1 MRPFTPGQ
9 HNQSSG
15 AGRTMM
21 ERLLRTYFYWKNG
34 LRDIS
39 QTFKRS
45 SSANK
50 DDQLNTV
57 DQEGTSGNGRTGQS
71 GYKRGGV
78 PPNKRRRT
86 RAGST
91 SASSSRSQKREDR
104 AIAGQEDLENE
115 VIEISDL

>member
-1 MRPFTPGQ
+1 MQPFTPGQ
-9 HNQSSG
+9 NNESEG

-39 QTFKRS
+39 QTFKKGAAS
-45 SSANK
+45 K
-50 DDQLNTV
+50 DDELNAV
-57 DQEGTSGNGRTGQS
+57 SEQNSTSNNGRNGQS

-91 SASSSRSQKREDR
+91 SASTKRSQRREDR
-104 AIAGQEDLENE
+104 SIAGQDDLENE
-115 VIEISDL
+115 VIEISD

>member
-1 MRPFTPGQ
+1 MQPFAPGQ
-9 HNQSSG
+9 NNELEG

-39 QTFKRS
+39 QTFKKT
-45 SSANK
+45 AENK
-50 DDQLNTV
+50 DDELNAV
-57 DQEGTSGNGRTGQS
+57 NDQNNTANNGRNGQS
-71 GYKRGGV
+71 GYRRGGV

-91 SASSSRSQKREDR
+91 SASTTRSQKKEDR
-104 AIAGQEDLENE
+104 SIAGQDDLENE
-115 VIEISDL
+115 VIEISD

>member
-1 MRPFTPGQ
+1 
-9 HNQSSG
+9 
-15 AGRTMM
+15 MM

-57 DQEGTSGNGRTGQS
+57 GQEGTSSGNGGTGQS

-104 AIAGQEDLENE
+104 SIAGQEDLENE

>member
-1 MRPFTPGQ
+1 
-9 HNQSSG
+9 
-15 AGRTMM
+15 MM

-39 QTFKRS
+39 QTFKRNLT
-45 SSANK
+45 ADK
-50 DDQLNTV
+50 EDQLNV
-57 DQEGTSGNGRTGQS
+57 VGQEGPTANGRTGQP
-71 GYKRGGV
+71 GYRRGGV

-91 SASSSRSQKREDR
+91 SASSSRSQKKEDR